1 MILRPVKTPQ
11 QYEEALERIDQ
22 LMSRSGSL
30 TTPEQDELE
39 TLALFVQ
46 KYEESTQRNI
56 HPDPVA
62 AIQFRMDQMGYKQ
75 KDLALLVGAASRAS
89 EIMKRRRS
97 LTVEMIR
104 RLHEDWGIPLE
115 SLLGRSGAPDPDAPE
130 TAQTPAREIDPETTK
145 QMVRRRYLP
154 EIRELKQAGKDL
166 AAHVQRFFEEH
177 AGPLPARAHLR
188 QGQGRKAKINPA
200 AVEAWLLH
208 VRRLATEEK
217 AGLPAFN
224 KEALDPTFL
233 RWLAGLSG
241 IPAEGPRLAR
251 QALEDKGIAVILE
264 PRLNHTHLDGAA
276 LMTASGRPV
285 IGLTLRH
292 DRLDN
297 FWFTLFHELGHVL
310 NDLSPEH
317 PVMVDCDIDEL
328 KTEEV
333 EREADRFA
341 LNTLIPPTAWEQQ
354 VRHLQ
359 YADEIRT
366 AARQLCIDPAVIA
379 GRLRREAN
387 DYRKHRTLIG
397 SRQVLAAFQ
406 IQPKDWLK

>member
-1 MILRPVKTPQ
+1 MILRPIKTPQ
-11 QYEEALERIDQ
+11 QHEEALERIDE
-22 LMSRSGSL
+22 LMSRSLPL
-30 TTPEQDELE
+30 TPQEQDELE
-39 TLALFVQ
+39 GLALFVE
-46 KYEESTQRNI
+46 KYEESTQRI
-56 HPDPVA
+56 PHPDPVA

-104 RLHEDWGIPLE
+104 RLHEEWGIPVQ
-115 SLLGRSGAPDPDAPE
+115 SLLGSSVAPDPEAPDTGMAPE
-130 TAQTPAREIDPETTK
+130 REIDAETSR
-145 QMVRRRYLP
+145 QMVRRRYFP
-154 EIRELKQAGKDL
+154 EIREVKQAGKDL
-166 AAHVQRFFEEH
+166 AARVQRFFEEQ

-208 VRRLATEEK
+208 VRRLATERK
-217 AGLPAFN
+217 SGLPAWN

-241 IPAEGPRLAR
+241 VPAEGPRLAR

-276 LMTASGRPV
+276 LMTAAGRPV

-317 PVMVDCDIDEL
+317 PVMVDCNIDEL
-328 KTEEV
+328 KTEEI
-333 EREADRFA
+333 ERKADRFA
-341 LNTLIPPTAWEQQ
+341 LDCLIPPSAWENQ

-359 YADEIRT
+359 YAEEIR
-366 AARQLCIDPAVIA
+366 AVARQLCIDPAVIA

-387 DYRKHRTLIG
+387 DYRKHPTLIG

-406 IQPKDWLK
+406 IKPKDWLK

>member
-11 QYEEALERIDQ
+11 QYEEALERIDA

-46 KYEESTQRNI
+46 KYEEATQRQA
-56 HPDPVA
+56 HSDPVA
-62 AIQFRMDQMGYKQ
+62 AIQFRMDQMGYKK

-89 EIMKRRRS
+89 EIMKRRRC

-104 RLHEDWGIPLE
+104 RLHEEWGIPLE
-115 SLLGRSGAPDPDAPE
+115 SLVGRSEAPE
-130 TAQTPAREIDPETTK
+130 PESMDLAPIPVREIDAETAK
-145 QMVRRRYLP
+145 QMVRRRYFP
-154 EIRELKQAGKDL
+154 EIRGLKQAGKDL
-166 AAHVQRFFEEH
+166 ATRVQRFFEEH

-188 QGQGRKAKINPA
+188 QGQSRKAKINPD

-217 AGLPAFN
+217 AGLPTFN

-233 RWLAGLSG
+233 RWLSGLSG

-276 LMTASGRPV
+276 LMTAAGRPV

-310 NDLSPEH
+310 MHLSPEH
-317 PVMVDCDIDEL
+317 PVMVDCDIDER

-341 LNTLIPPTAWEQQ
+341 LDTLIPPRAWEQQ

-359 YADEIRT
+359 SAEGICA

-387 DYRKHRTLIG
+387 DYRKHPKLIG
-397 SRQVLAAFQ
+397 SRQVLTAFH
-406 IQPKDWLK
+406 INSKDWLK

>member
-1 MILRPVKTPQ
+1 MILRPIKTRQ
-11 QYEEALERIDQ
+11 HYEEALERIDE
-22 LMSRSGSL
+22 LMSRSDSL
-30 TTPEQDELE
+30 STPEQDELE
-39 TLALFVQ
+39 GLALFVQ
-46 KYEESTQRNI
+46 KYEETTQRPV

-62 AIQFRMDQMGYKQ
+62 AIQFRMEQMRYKQ
-75 KDLALLVGAASRAS
+75 KDLALLVGGASRAS
-89 EIMKRRRS
+89 EIMNRRRC

-104 RLHEDWGIPLE
+104 RLHEEWGIPAE
-115 SLLGRSGAPDPDAPE
+115 SLLGKSDAPARDASA
-130 TAQTPAREIDPETTK
+130 TLPPPHREIDPETAR
-145 QMVRRRYLP
+145 QMVRRHYFS
-154 EIRELKQAGKDL
+154 EIRELKQAGRDL
-166 AAHVQRFFEEH
+166 AARVQRFFEEH
-177 AGPLPARAHLR
+177 TGPLPARAHLR
-188 QGQGRKAKINPA
+188 QGQGPRARINPA

-208 VRRLATEEK
+208 VRRRATVEK
-217 AGLPAFN
+217 AGLPPFH
-224 KEALDPTFL
+224 KEAIDGTFL

-241 IPAEGPRLAR
+241 IPVEGPRLAR

-276 LMTASGRPV
+276 LMTADGRPV

-310 NDLSPEH
+310 RHLSPDQ

-333 EREADRFA
+333 ETAADRFA
-341 LNTLIPPTAWEQQ
+341 LDTLIPPAAWEQQ

-359 YADEIRT
+359 YADDIR
-366 AARQLCIDPAVIA
+366 AVARQLCIDPAVIA

-397 SRQVLAAFQ
+397 SRQVLSAFD
-406 IQPKDWLK
+406 IKPKDWLK

>member
-1 MILRPVKTPQ
+1 M
-11 QYEEALERIDQ
+11 
-22 LMSRSGSL
+22 
-30 TTPEQDELE
+30 
-39 TLALFVQ
+39 
-46 KYEESTQRNI
+46 
-56 HPDPVA
+56 
-62 AIQFRMDQMGYKQ
+62 
-75 KDLALLVGAASRAS
+75 
-89 EIMKRRRS
+89 
-97 LTVEMIR
+97 
-104 RLHEDWGIPLE
+104 
-115 SLLGRSGAPDPDAPE
+115 
-130 TAQTPAREIDPETTK
+130 
-145 QMVRRRYLP
+145 
-154 EIRELKQAGKDL
+154 
-166 AAHVQRFFEEH
+166 
-177 AGPLPARAHLR
+177 
-188 QGQGRKAKINPA
+188 
-200 AVEAWLLH
+200 
-208 VRRLATEEK
+208 
-217 AGLPAFN
+217 PAFN

-276 LMTASGRPV
+276 LMTASGGPV

-310 NDLSPEH
+310 KDLSPEH

-341 LNTLIPPTAWEQQ
+341 VNTLIPPAAWEQQ

-359 YADEIRT
+359 YADEIR
-366 AARQLCIDPAVIA
+366 AVARQLCIDPAVIA
-379 GRLRREAN
+379 RRLRREAN

-406 IQPKDWLK
+406 IHPKDWLK